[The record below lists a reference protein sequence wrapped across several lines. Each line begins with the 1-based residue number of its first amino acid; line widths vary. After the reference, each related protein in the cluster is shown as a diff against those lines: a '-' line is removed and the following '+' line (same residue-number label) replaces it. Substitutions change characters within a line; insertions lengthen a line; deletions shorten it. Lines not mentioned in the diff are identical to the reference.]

1 MAQPPHSGGKRGI
14 VPGFLDGW
22 NYPQATGTAPR
33 VTLRHVSSRPP
44 GSRAGLL
51 PPSPLR
57 TTRAS
62 FPACRSSL
70 ANALLWTRFHY
81 GHSLAMDLG
90 MTVRMKQH
98 AVFGTVGTA
107 MRAPHEMMAM
117 PSG

>member
-1 MAQPPHSGGKRGI
+1 MLADAQVDSVTVDGGI
-14 VPGFLDGW
+14 
-22 NYPQATGTAPR
+22 AP
-33 VTLRHVSSRPP
+33 SPP

-70 ANALLWTRFHY
+70 ANALLRTRFHD
-81 GHSLAMDLG
+81 GQSLAMDLG
-90 MTVRMKQH
+90 MTVRMKQY

>member
-1 MAQPPHSGGKRGI
+1 MSGWVFRWVG
-14 VPGFLDGW
+14 
-22 NYPQATGTAPR
+22 TGR
-33 VTLRHVSSRPP
+33 VASRYVSSRSP

-70 ANALLWTRFHY
+70 ANAPLRTRFHD
-81 GHSLAMDLG
+81 GQSLAMDLG

-98 AVFGTVGTA
+98 AVFGTVRTA
-107 MRAPHEMMAM
+107 MRAPHEMMAV
-117 PSG
+117 PSGSLCDALLTDRTEAVLL